1 VRYIALVIFSLLFF
15 QTGWASTENEIE
27 FYSRMAPS
35 VVKIEAHNTNG
46 RVSVGS
52 GVMIAEGIAATNCHV
67 TRDAQSVEV
76 IKGGLSVTAEGQ
88 ISDLE
93 HDVCILKAPG
103 MKTLVV
109 NKANGKLRVGQEVV
123 AFGYIAGLGPRMSAG
138 EVTSLY
144 EYNGSRVIES
154 TAAFTSGASGGGLF
168 DRNGNLLG
176 LVTFFRRGKDDAS
189 HFSVPVDWIFQNL
202 QKLPAKPIA
211 PLKDGEPFWQ
221 KSAANQPNFLRAV
234 SLRADGQA
242 ESLRSLSQSWTEAE
256 SNNSDAWF
264 MLGNA
269 HQLLGQYEDAIR
281 AFRKAVAKDA
291 EHGSA
296 WLALGVSYVR
306 GRIKGETEAI
316 MRVLKSLDNK
326 LAEKFLAVKTENCF
340 ELGEDVKC

>member
-1 VRYIALVIFSLLFF
+1 VHYIVLVILLLFF
-15 QTGWASTENEIE
+15 QLGWANTENEIE

-67 TRDAQSVEV
+67 TRNAERVEV
-76 IKGGLSVTAEGQ
+76 IKGGTVAIAEAQ
-88 ISDLE
+88 ISDIE
-93 HDVCILKAPG
+93 HDVCILKAPD
-103 MKTLVV
+103 MKLQTVKKT
-109 NKANGKLRVGQEVV
+109 NTKLRLGQEVV
-123 AFGYIAGLGPRMSAG
+123 AIGYVAGLGPRMSAG

-176 LVTFFRRGKDDAS
+176 LVTFFRRSKDAGS

-211 PLKDGEPFWQ
+211 PIKDGEPFWQ
-221 KSAANQPNFLRAV
+221 KTAANQPNFLRAAT
-234 SLRADGQA
+234 LHADGQV
-242 ESLRSLSQSWTEAE
+242 ESLRSLSQSWSEME
-256 SNNSDAWF
+256 SNNPDAWF

-269 HQLLGQYEDAIR
+269 HQKLGQDEDAIR
-281 AFRKAVAKDA
+281 AYRKAVEIDA
-291 EHGSA
+291 EHSGA
-296 WLALGVSYVR
+296 WLAMGVSHVHT
-306 GRIKGETEAI
+306 KNNDECESVV
-316 MRVLKSLDNK
+316 RVLKSLDYK
-326 LAEKFLAVKTENCF
+326 LAEKLMLVKTENCF
-340 ELGEDVKC
+340 DTGDGIKC

>member
-1 VRYIALVIFSLLFF
+1 VRYVMLIVLLFSF
-15 QTGWASTENEIE
+15 RTGWAGTEWDIE
-27 FYSRMAPS
+27 FYGRMAPS

-67 TRDAQSVEV
+67 TRYAKSIEV
-76 IKGGLSVTAEGQ
+76 IKGGLSVTAESQ

-103 MKTLVV
+103 MKVPVV
-109 NKANGKLRVGQEVV
+109 NKANSKLRVGQEVV

-144 EYNGSRVIES
+144 EYNSSRVIES

-168 DRNGNLLG
+168 DRQGKLLG
-176 LVTFFRRGKDDAS
+176 LVTFFRRGKDEGS
-189 HFSVPVDWIFQNL
+189 HFSIPADWIFQAL
-202 QKLPAKPIA
+202 QKMPAKPIA
-211 PLKDGEPFWQ
+211 PLDGDTPFWQ
-221 KSAANQPNFLRAV
+221 KTAANQPNFLRAV
-234 SLRADGQA
+234 TLRADGEA
-242 ESLRSLSQSWTEAE
+242 ESLRGLSQSWTEAE

-269 HQLLGQYEDAIR
+269 YQLLGQYDEAIR

-306 GRIKGETEAI
+306 GRIKGETDAI

-326 LAEKFLAVKTENCF
+326 LAEKFLAIKTENCF
-340 ELGEDVKC
+340 ELGENVTC